1 MTKLR
6 KGEIM
11 LRQSLLAAALAT
23 TLIVGG
29 CATTPPYNPF
39 KVTQE
44 EFYGKIK
51 TIALA
56 PVGVPRDL
64 ENPDPVKAKFEPLIE
79 AKLREAGFSVVPSRE
94 SAGIFESMNK
104 QLGGI
109 FDPVTGKRDDTK
121 FKTVREHALRELST
135 KFKADAVL
143 YPNIR
148 AGTARF
154 AGGQANWDG
163 ASESLSPTEGFM
175 GMLMVGQFQGTTGA
189 LSLIVTIENIHGVD
203 AYVNGGGI
211 QLISKLSGG
220 KFVPVP
226 RSQLFAD
233 EKRIAAAVNIAL
245 GPLARNPA
253 PAEAP
258 KVQP

>member
-1 MTKLR
+1 
-6 KGEIM
+6 M

-23 TLIVGG
+23 TLIVAG

-39 KVTQE
+39 KIAQE

-56 PVGVPRDL
+56 PVGVPTDL
-64 ENPDPVKAKFEPLIE
+64 EDPDPVKAKFEPLIE

-148 AGTARF
+148 VGTASF
-154 AGGQANWDG
+154 AGGRANWDG
-163 ASESLSPTEGFM
+163 TSESLSPTEGFM
-175 GMLMVGQFQGTTGA
+175 GMLMVGQFHGTTRA

-211 QLISKLSGG
+211 QLVSKLSGG
-220 KFVPVP
+220 KFVLVP
-226 RSQLFAD
+226 RNQLFAD

-253 PAEAP
+253 PAGERKA
-258 KVQP
+258 QP

>member
-1 MTKLR
+1 
-6 KGEIM
+6 M
-11 LRQSLLAAALAT
+11 LRQSLLTAVLAT
-23 TLIVGG
+23 TLIGGG
-29 CATTPPYNPF
+29 CATTAPYNPF
-39 KVTQE
+39 KIAQE

-64 ENPDPVKAKFEPLIE
+64 EDPDPVKAKFEPLIE

-94 SAGIFESMNK
+94 SAEIFDKMNK

-109 FDPVTGKRDDTK
+109 FDPVTGKRDETK

-148 AGTARF
+148 AGSARF

-163 ASESLSPTEGFM
+163 TSESLSTTEGFM
-175 GMLMVGQFQGTTGA
+175 GMLMVNQFHGTTGA
-189 LSLIVTIENIHGVD
+189 LSLMVTIENIHGVD
-203 AYVNGGGI
+203 AYVNVGGI
-211 QLISKLSGG
+211 QLISKISWG
-220 KFVPVP
+220 KLVPLP

-233 EKRIAAAVNIAL
+233 EKRNAVAVNIAL

-253 PAEAP
+253 PAVEP
-258 KVQP
+258 KAQP

>member
-23 TLIVGG
+23 ILIVGG

-64 ENPDPVKAKFEPLIE
+64 ENPDPV
-79 AKLREAGFSVVPSRE
+79 
-94 SAGIFESMNK
+94 
-104 QLGGI
+104 
-109 FDPVTGKRDDTK
+109 TGKRDETK

>member
-1 MTKLR
+1 
-6 KGEIM
+6 M
-11 LRQSLLAAALAT
+11 LRQSLLTAALAT
-23 TLIVGG
+23 TLIGGG
-29 CATTPPYNPF
+29 CATTAPYNPF
-39 KVTQE
+39 KIPQE

-56 PVGVPRDL
+56 PVGVPSDL
-64 ENPDPVKAKFEPLIE
+64 EDPDPVKAKFESLIE
-79 AKLREAGFSVVPSRE
+79 AKLREAGFSVVSSRE
-94 SAGIFESMNK
+94 AADIFDKMNK

-109 FDPVTGKRDDTK
+109 FDPVTGKRDETK
-121 FKTVREHALRELST
+121 FKAVREHALRELET

-148 AGTARF
+148 PGTARF
-154 AGGQANWDG
+154 AGGRASWDG
-163 ASESLSPTEGFM
+163 TSESLSTTEGILGAF
-175 GMLMVGQFQGTTGA
+175 LVGQLQGTATA

-211 QLISKLSGG
+211 QLSAKISGG
-220 KFVPVP
+220 EFVPVP

-233 EKRIAAAVNIAL
+233 EKRNAAAVNIAL

-253 PAEAP
+253 PAGEP
-258 KVQP
+258 KSQP

>member
-1 MTKLR
+1 
-6 KGEIM
+6 M
-11 LRQSLLAAALAT
+11 LRQSLLTAALAT
-23 TLIVGG
+23 TLIGGG
-29 CATTPPYNPF
+29 CATTAPYNPF
-39 KVTQE
+39 KIAQE

-64 ENPDPVKAKFEPLIE
+64 EDPDQVKAKFEPLIE
-79 AKLREAGFSVVPSRE
+79 AKLREAGFTVVPSRE
-94 SAGIFESMNK
+94 TAGIFEKMNK
-104 QLGGI
+104 QVGGM
-109 FDPVTGKRDDTK
+109 FDPVTGKRDEAK
-121 FKTVREHALRELST
+121 FKTLREHTLRELES

-148 AGTARF
+148 AGIANF

-163 ASESLSPTEGFM
+163 ASESLATTAGFW
-175 GMLMVGQFQGTTGA
+175 GQLGVGQFRGTTGA

-203 AYVNGGGI
+203 AYVNAGGI

-220 KFVPVP
+220 NFVRVP

-233 EKRIAAAVNIAL
+233 EARNTAAANIAL
-245 GPLARNPA
+245 GPLVRTPA
-253 PAEAP
+253 AAGDP
-258 KVQP
+258 KAQP